1 MNSVAFAEPLLQG
14 EKMSATIYHF
24 DEIKEKNFIHKENKS
39 HKEVNVMNQKNLTE
53 NEFYD
58 IVNNAV
64 ASLLMSLEEDGIDS
78 EHPLITYKM
87 VPEIGVV
94 VEKYLRKIINLE
106 Q

>member
-1 MNSVAFAEPLLQG
+1 
-14 EKMSATIYHF
+14 MSATIYHF
-24 DEIKEKNFIHKENKS
+24 NEIREKNFIHNENRNQE
-39 HKEVNVMNQKNLTE
+39 EVNVMNRKNLTE

-87 VPEIGVV
+87 VPEIGTV
-94 VEKYLRKIINLE
+94 VENYLKKIIDLE